1 MFASVAVRSARLGS
15 HVVCPARV
23 KLLLIPLRQMR
34 SPNLRLNR
42 VHNPSALRRRSCEDD
57 YIDE

>member
-1 MFASVAVRSARLGS
+1 MFASIAVRSARLGS

-23 KLLLIPLRQMR
+23 KLLEIPLRET
-34 SPNLRLNR
+34 RLHKLWLTR